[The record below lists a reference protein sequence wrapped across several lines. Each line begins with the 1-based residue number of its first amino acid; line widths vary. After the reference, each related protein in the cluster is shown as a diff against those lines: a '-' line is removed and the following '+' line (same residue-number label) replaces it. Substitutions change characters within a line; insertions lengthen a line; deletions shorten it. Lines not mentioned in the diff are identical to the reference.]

1 MTQLLQSLGR
11 ALAPRAPR
19 RARRARPTFIFQG
32 LENNHTRSY
41 ATQGDCSFSSLAV
54 KAHRFLAGFS
64 ESTMF
69 RRKNSTI
76 GISMMAV
83 ICVVPLNNFSANA
96 AEVTQT
102 NATAMANA
110 PKKSCPAQFIMAM
123 ANDAAGNVWLGTEDR
138 GLFRVNPATGKWKQF
153 KAKDGVA
160 DDNVYAVAV
169 DKLGRVWCGTLNH
182 GVSVFNG
189 KQWKNF
195 GIEDG
200 PFGERVFDIQCSPT
214 DGDVWMATSAGLAR
228 YRLAS
233 DTWSYVTRLD
243 GLPSDQVQSLAFNK
257 YGDLFAGLQCGG
269 VAIARAQDFHRT
281 WTLCAAPWYF
291 NEGQTAPYPLTPR
304 GVGLP
309 SNLINDVLVARDGTV
324 WVATVAGLTWS
335 RDDGKTWQFL
345 RGRNYVDRVKG
356 FFGGLPKDWK
366 VPSKDVLANLMPED
380 YVTCLAEAADGLLW
394 LGFREKG
401 MVALDPKTL
410 EIRQQIKGGKNEAL
424 PDGYI
429 NRLLPL
435 ADGRILVGGYGSGVQ
450 LITPTSA
457 TNISSVSISHPPS
470 TISHAPSAIPPLP
483 KTAAPP
489 TEEILQKWIA
499 YLQILKTPMP
509 TPSAVYLGEDWT
521 TQGDWVE
528 RYGHRYAM
536 LCAMNSPWDNNVI
549 PLDNDYH
556 VAGVLGPHYK
566 PPDGLRHW
574 VHWIKADNNL
584 RVLYTPVTA
593 MRRQAEWDDHGE
605 SYPRSFDGPDVWS
618 VVDAPQGAH
627 KISLYFYNKD
637 GESGNNRLRD
647 YAIEIRHYASK
658 LPDKVLFGLRF
669 PNEYGLPPD
678 CRSKELALVQ
688 QQPILAR
695 ARVKDFRGGVYKSFA
710 VQGSGPFY
718 VRIARNGS
726 HNAIVSAVLV
736 DKLPEPE
743 GDATRDRHAEG
754 RLGVAYTPPPVSL
767 RSVTNQTTL
776 AAAWQLWQACETA
789 ENKQTGV
796 AAQRV
801 ARCLAYRAAADRR
814 ASSLLLANWRWSLH
828 LWNDAERQ
836 RFWSTMMLAWD
847 KSQERSLALRSAQ
860 FRPYSPHVVPFSV
873 EELCEMERQGINW
886 RTFIPK

>member
-1 MTQLLQSLGR
+1 MLLLGKKDGGGWR
-11 ALAPRAPR
+11 LAASRGLLAAL
-19 RARRARPTFIFQG
+19 F
-32 LENNHTRSY
+32 SY
-41 ATQGDCSFSSLAV
+41 GASAADAV
-54 KAHRFLAGFS
+54 PAG
-64 ESTMF
+64 
-69 RRKNSTI
+69 
-76 GISMMAV
+76 
-83 ICVVPLNNFSANA
+83 
-96 AEVTQT
+96 T
-102 NATAMANA
+102 NASATANSLVLA
-110 PKKSCPAQFIMAM
+110 PKKACPAQFIMAM
-123 ANDAAGNVWLGTEDR
+123 ANDAAGNAWLGTEDR
-138 GLFRVNPATGKWKQF
+138 GLFRVDPATGKWKQF

-160 DDNVYAVAV
+160 DDNVYAAAV

-182 GVSVFNG
+182 GISVFNG
-189 KQWKNF
+189 KDWRNF

-233 DTWSYVTRLD
+233 DTWTYVTRLD
-243 GLPSDQVQSLAFNK
+243 GLPSDQVQSLAFNR

-269 VAIARAQDFHRT
+269 IAIARATDLHRK

-291 NEGQTAPYPLTPR
+291 NEGQTSPYTLTPK
-304 GVGLP
+304 GEGLP
-309 SNLINDVLVARDGTV
+309 SNLINDLLVARDGSI
-324 WVATVAGLTWS
+324 WAATVAGLAWS
-335 RDDGKTWQFL
+335 RDNGRSWEFL
-345 RGRNYVDRVKG
+345 RGRNYADRVKG
-356 FFGGLPKDWK
+356 LFGGPPKGWK
-366 VPSKDVLANLMPED
+366 APSKEVQSKLLPED
-380 YVTCLAEAADGLLW
+380 YVTCLAEAADGILW

-401 MVALDPKTL
+401 LVALDPKTL
-410 EIRQQIKGGKNEAL
+410 EIRQRIKGGKNEVL

-429 NRLLPL
+429 NRLLALP
-435 ADGRILVGGYGSGVQ
+435 DGRILTGGYGSGLQ
-450 LITPTSA
+450 LITTLSA
-457 TNISSVSISHPPS
+457 TNAPPTSLSAAPILPKPSSINLASF
-470 TISHAPSAIPPLP
+470 PPLP
-483 KTAAPP
+483 KPAAPP
-489 TEEILQKWIA
+489 TDEILQKWTA
-499 YLQILKTPMP
+499 YLQSLKTPMP
-509 TPSAVYLGEDWT
+509 TPSAVYLGEDWS

-528 RYGHRYAM
+528 RYGRRYAM

-605 SYPRSFDGPDVWS
+605 AYPRSFDGPDVWS
-618 VVDAPQGAH
+618 VVDAPAGTQ

-637 GESGNNRLRD
+637 GDSGNNRLRD
-647 YAIEIRHYASK
+647 YVIEIRRYNSK
-658 LPDKVLFGLRF
+658 LPDKVLFGLRS
-669 PNEYGLPPD
+669 PNEYGLPTD
-678 CRSKELALVQ
+678 CRSKEIALVQ

-695 ARVKDFRGGVYKSFA
+695 ARVKDFRGGVYKSFV

-754 RLGVAYTPPPVSL
+754 RLGVAFTPPLVSL

-801 ARCLAYRAAADRR
+801 AICLAYRAAADRR
-814 ASSLLLANWRWSLH
+814 ANSLLLANWRWHLH

-836 RFWSTMMLAWD
+836 YFWSTMMLAWD

-860 FRPYSPHVVPFSV
+860 FRPYSPNVVPFSV